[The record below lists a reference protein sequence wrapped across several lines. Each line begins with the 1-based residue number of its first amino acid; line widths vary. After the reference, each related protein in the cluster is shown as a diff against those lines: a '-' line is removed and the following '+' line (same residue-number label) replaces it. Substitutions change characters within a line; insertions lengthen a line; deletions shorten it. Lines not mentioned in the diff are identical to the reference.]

1 MPSSAPRGK
10 AFLQLMKIILLGK
23 SNQMGST
30 PNIRVKGMSQ
40 NRYNFIWDKEIRH
53 FAYEPKD
60 QKEVDDIF
68 RTQGKIYRTM
78 YFSVWLDAKEE
89 EEPDNHFVK
98 EKPRKKAKKESNT
111 DLQGVDELV
120 TA

>member
-1 MPSSAPRGK
+1 
-10 AFLQLMKIILLGK
+10 
-23 SNQMGST
+23 
-30 PNIRVKGMSQ
+30 MSQ
-40 NRYNFIWDKEIRH
+40 KRYNFLWDSIIRY

-68 RTQGKIYRTM
+68 RTMGKIYKTM
-78 YFSVWLDAKEE
+78 YFSVYLEE
-89 EEPDNHFVK
+89 ETDHHFVK
-98 EKPRKKAKKESNT
+98 ESSTIEGAIRQSTKNPIKKSKARKKKELNP

>member
-1 MPSSAPRGK
+1 
-10 AFLQLMKIILLGK
+10 
-23 SNQMGST
+23 MGST

-40 NRYNFIWDKEIRH
+40 NRYNFIWDKKIRH

-78 YFSVWLDAKEE
+78 YFSVWLD
-89 EEPDNHFVK
+89 EPEVDHHFVK
-98 EKPRKKAKKESNT
+98 DSSTIEGVVRQNTKNPIKKKKNKEST
-111 DLQGVDELV
+111 PDLQGVDELV

>member
-1 MPSSAPRGK
+1 
-10 AFLQLMKIILLGK
+10 
-23 SNQMGST
+23 MGST

-40 NRYNFIWDKEIRH
+40 KRYNFIWDKKIRH
-53 FAYEPKD
+53 FAYEPID

-78 YFSVWLDAKEE
+78 YFSVWLDQPEA
-89 EEPDNHFVK
+89 DHHFVK
-98 EKPRKKAKKESNT
+98 EPSTIEGAIRQSTKNPVKKSLKKGKSDP
-111 DLQGVDELV
+111 DLQGVEELV